1 MKYLF
6 ATFIFLMSNQSIA
19 QANLDIAL
27 PEMGDSA
34 GALVSPVEEYQVGQ
48 SFYWSLQQ
56 SVTLVDDPEVNSY
69 INSLGHRLVT
79 NSDDPGRSFT
89 FFVVPDNSVNAFAAP
104 GGFIGIHTGL
114 MLTSEAESELASV
127 MAHEIAHVTQRHILR
142 NFERSK
148 RMSIPMT
155 AAMIAAAL
163 LGVADPSAGSAAIM
177 AVQAGNVQMQLDYS
191 RAHEAEADNLGMQTL
206 VNAGFDPNAMP
217 RFFER
222 LQIAGRFYGGN
233 QIPEFLRTH
242 PITVSRIADARGRAA
257 NLEPR
262 PQIRDTKKFYL
273 MREKVRVMTS
283 ANLRELIKTY
293 EDKLK
298 DNTAEDESVTRYGY
312 ALALLKNSNYTQ
324 ARDEINDL
332 IDLDDNQL
340 SYHLVLA
347 DIEIALGRM
356 DAALAIY
363 NDFQRVY
370 PDDWALSIKQVQ
382 ALLRANQPRKAIT
395 ILQRQLDVGES
406 SADLYR
412 LLAKAYGDMGQKS
425 KSHVWLAEHYHSSGQ
440 LMQAADQLRIAADY
454 ARGDEFELAK
464 ISSRLR
470 QIETDIAMMEEIR

>member
-283 ANLRELIKTY
+283 SNLRELIKTY

>member
-1 MKYLF
+1 
-6 ATFIFLMSNQSIA
+6 
-19 QANLDIAL
+19 
-27 PEMGDSA
+27 
-34 GALVSPVEEYQVGQ
+34 
-48 SFYWSLQQ
+48 
-56 SVTLVDDPEVNSY
+56 
-69 INSLGHRLVT
+69 
-79 NSDDPGRSFT
+79 
-89 FFVVPDNSVNAFAAP
+89 
-104 GGFIGIHTGL
+104 
-114 MLTSEAESELASV
+114 
-127 MAHEIAHVTQRHILR
+127 
-142 NFERSK
+142 
-148 RMSIPMT
+148 
-155 AAMIAAAL
+155 
-163 LGVADPSAGSAAIM
+163 
-177 AVQAGNVQMQLDYS
+177 
-191 RAHEAEADNLGMQTL
+191 
-206 VNAGFDPNAMP
+206 
-217 RFFER
+217 
-222 LQIAGRFYGGN
+222 
-233 QIPEFLRTH
+233 
-242 PITVSRIADARGRAA
+242 
-257 NLEPR
+257 
-262 PQIRDTKKFYL
+262 

-298 DNTAEDESVTRYGY
+298 ENTTEDQSVTRYGY

-382 ALLRANQPRKAIT
+382 ALLRANEPRKAIT

-470 QIETDIAMMEEIR
+470 QVETDIAMMEEIR

>member
-222 LQIAGRFYGGN
+222 LQIAGRFYGGD

-312 ALALLKNSNYTQ
+312 ALALLKNTNYTQ

>member
-283 ANLRELIKTY
+283 SNLRELIKTY

-332 IDLDDNQL
+332 NDLDDNQL

>member
-1 MKYLF
+1 MKYLI
-6 ATFIFLMSNQSIA
+6 ATVIFLMSNQGIA

-283 ANLRELIKTY
+283 SNLRELIKTY

>member
-1 MKYLF
+1 M
-6 ATFIFLMSNQSIA
+6 
-19 QANLDIAL
+19 DIAL

-222 LQIAGRFYGGN
+222 LQIAGRFYGGD

-298 DNTAEDESVTRYGY
+298 ENTTEDQSVTRYGY

-382 ALLRANQPRKAIT
+382 A
-395 ILQRQLDVGES
+395 
-406 SADLYR
+406 
-412 LLAKAYGDMGQKS
+412 
-425 KSHVWLAEHYHSSGQ
+425 
-440 LMQAADQLRIAADY
+440 
-454 ARGDEFELAK
+454 
-464 ISSRLR
+464 
-470 QIETDIAMMEEIR
+470 

>member
-56 SVTLVDDPEVNSY
+56 SVTLVDDPEVSSY

-298 DNTAEDESVTRYGY
+298 ENTTEDQSVTRYGY

-382 ALLRANQPRKAIT
+382 ALLRANEPRKAIT

-470 QIETDIAMMEEIR
+470 QVETDIAMMEEIR

>member
-283 ANLRELIKTY
+283 SNLRELIKTY

-356 DAALAIY
+356 GAALAIY

>member
-79 NSDDPGRSFT
+79 NSDDPGRFFT

-283 ANLRELIKTY
+283 SNLRELIKTY

>member
-1 MKYLF
+1 MKYLI
-6 ATFIFLMSNQSIA
+6 ATVIFLMSNQGIA

-191 RAHEAEADNLGMQTL
+191 RAHEAENLGMQTL

-222 LQIAGRFYGGN
+222 LQIAGRFYGGD

-298 DNTAEDESVTRYGY
+298 ENTTEDQSVTRYGY

-382 ALLRANQPRKAIT
+382 ALLRANEPRKAIT

-470 QIETDIAMMEEIR
+470 QVETDIAMMEEIR

>member
-273 MREKVRVMTS
+273 MREKVRVMIS
-283 ANLRELIKTY
+283 SNLRELIKTY

>member
-298 DNTAEDESVTRYGY
+298 ENTTEDQSVTRYGY

-382 ALLRANQPRKAIT
+382 ALLRANEPRKAIT

-470 QIETDIAMMEEIR
+470 QVETDIAMMEEIR

>member
-1 MKYLF
+1 MKYLI
-6 ATFIFLMSNQSIA
+6 ATVIFLMSNQGIA

-142 NFERSK
+142 NFERAK
-148 RMSIPMT
+148 RMSVPMT

-222 LQIAGRFYGGN
+222 LQIAGRFYGGD

-298 DNTAEDESVTRYGY
+298 ENTTEDQSVTRYGY

-382 ALLRANQPRKAIT
+382 ALLRANQPRKAIV

-470 QIETDIAMMEEIR
+470 QVETDIAMMEEIR

>member
-1 MKYLF
+1 MKYLL
-6 ATFIFLMSNQSIA
+6 ATYVLLMSHIGMA

-48 SFYWSLQQ
+48 SFYWQLQQ
-56 SVTLVDDPEVNSY
+56 SVTLIEDPEVNSY
-69 INSLGHRLVT
+69 IRALGHRLVA

-89 FFVVPDNSVNAFAAP
+89 FFVVPDPSVNAFAAP

-114 MLTSEAESELASV
+114 MLTSETESELASV

-142 NFERSK
+142 SFERSK
-148 RMSIPMT
+148 RMSVPMT

-206 VNAGFDPNAMP
+206 VNAGFDPQAMP

-222 LQIAGRFYGGN
+222 LQIAGRFYGGS
-233 QIPEFLRTH
+233 QVPEFLRTH
-242 PITVSRIADARGRAA
+242 PITGSRIADARGRAA
-257 NLEPR
+257 NLQPR
-262 PQIRDTKKFYL
+262 AQIRDTEQFYL
-273 MREKVRVMTS
+273 MREKLRVMAAT
-283 ANLRELIKTY
+283 NTQELVKTY

-298 DNTAEDESVTRYGY
+298 ETSGQEQAATRYGY
-312 ALALLKNSNYTQ
+312 ALALLKNNNFTR
-324 ARDEINDL
+324 ARDEINAL
-332 IDLDDNQL
+332 IESDDNRL
-340 SYHLVLA
+340 SYHLALA

-363 NDFQRVY
+363 SDFQRVY

-382 ALLRANQPRKAIT
+382 ALLRANQPRKAVT

-406 SADLYR
+406 SATLYR
-412 LLAKAYGDMGQKS
+412 LLAQAYGDMGQKS
-425 KSHVWLAEHYHSSGQ
+425 QSHIWLAEHYYSSGR

-454 ARGDEFELAK
+454 ARGNEFELAK

-470 QIETDIAMMEEIR
+470 QVETDIAMMEQPR

>member
-1 MKYLF
+1 MKYLI
-6 ATFIFLMSNQSIA
+6 AIFVLLMSNPGIA

-34 GALVSPVEEYQVGQ
+34 GALVSPIEEYQVGQ
-48 SFYWSLQQ
+48 SFYWRLQQ
-56 SVTLVDDPEVNSY
+56 SVTLVEDPEVNSY
-69 INSLGHRLVT
+69 IRSLGHRLVA

-89 FFVVPDNSVNAFAAP
+89 FFVVPDTSVNAFAAP
-104 GGFIGIHTGL
+104 GGFIGINTGL

-127 MAHEIAHVTQRHILR
+127 LAHEIAHVTQRHILR

-148 RMSIPMT
+148 RMSVPMT

-206 VNAGFDPNAMP
+206 VNAGFDPHAMP

-222 LQIAGRFYGGN
+222 LQVAGRFYGGS
-233 QIPEFLRTH
+233 QVPEFLRTH
-242 PITVSRIADARGRAA
+242 PITGSRIADARGRAA
-257 NLEPR
+257 NLTPR
-262 PQIRDTKKFYL
+262 PQIRDQEQFYL
-273 MREKVRVMTS
+273 MREKLRVMS
-283 ANLRELIKTY
+283 NSNMRELIKVY

-298 DNTAEDESVTRYGY
+298 ENTDEDMSATRYGY
-312 ALALLKNSNYTQ
+312 ALALLKNGNLTQ

-332 IDLDDNQL
+332 IASDDNRL
-340 SYHLVLA
+340 SYHLALA
-347 DIEIALGRM
+347 DVEIASGRM

-363 NDFQRVY
+363 SDFQRVY

-382 ALLRANQPRKAIT
+382 ALLRANQPRRAVP

-406 SADLYR
+406 SATLYR
-412 LLAKAYGDMGQKS
+412 LLAQAYGDMGQKS
-425 KSHVWLAEHYHSSGQ
+425 QSHVWLAEHYHSSGR

-470 QIETDIAMMEEIR
+470 QVETDIAMMEQIR

>member
-1 MKYLF
+1 MKYLI
-6 ATFIFLMSNQSIA
+6 ATVIFLMSNQGIA

-222 LQIAGRFYGGN
+222 LQIAGRFYGGD

-298 DNTAEDESVTRYGY
+298 ENKTEDQSVTRYGY

-382 ALLRANQPRKAIT
+382 ALLRANEPRKAIT

-470 QIETDIAMMEEIR
+470 QLKRISQ

>member
-1 MKYLF
+1 M
-6 ATFIFLMSNQSIA
+6 
-19 QANLDIAL
+19 DIAL

-222 LQIAGRFYGGN
+222 LQIAGRFYGGD

-298 DNTAEDESVTRYGY
+298 ENTTEDQSVTRYGY

-382 ALLRANQPRKAIT
+382 ALLRANEPRKAIT

-470 QIETDIAMMEEIR
+470 QVETDIAMMEEIR

>member
-1 MKYLF
+1 MKYLI
-6 ATFIFLMSNQSIA
+6 ATFILLMSNLSLA

-34 GALVSPVEEYQVGQ
+34 GALVSPLEEYQVGQ

-69 INSLGHRLVT
+69 INSLGYRLVT
-79 NSDDPGRSFT
+79 NSDDPTRSFT
-89 FFVVPDNSVNAFAAP
+89 FFVVPDTSVNAFAAP
-104 GGFIGIHTGL
+104 GGFIGINTGL
-114 MLTSEAESELASV
+114 MLTSESESELASV

-142 NFERSK
+142 SFERSK
-148 RMSIPMT
+148 RMSVPMT

-191 RAHEAEADNLGMQTL
+191 RAHESEADNLGMQTL

-222 LQIAGRFYGGN
+222 LQVAGRFYGGS
-233 QIPEFLRTH
+233 QVPEFLRTH
-242 PITVSRIADARGRAA
+242 PITGSRIADARGRAA
-257 NLEPR
+257 NLEVK

-273 MREKVRVMTS
+273 MREKLRVMSTS
-283 ANLRELIKTY
+283 NMRELIQTY
-293 EDKLK
+293 EDTLK
-298 DNTAEDESVTRYGY
+298 ENSSEDQSATRYGY

-324 ARDEINDL
+324 ARDEINTL
-332 IDLDDNQL
+332 IDSDDNQL
-340 SYHLVLA
+340 SYHLALA

-363 NDFQRVY
+363 EDFQRIY

-382 ALLRANQPRKAIT
+382 ALLRSNQARKAIP

-406 SADLYR
+406 SAVLYR
-412 LLAKAYGDMGQKS
+412 LLAQAYGDMGQKS

-470 QIETDIAMMEEIR
+470 QIETDIAMMEEVR

>member
-1 MKYLF
+1 
-6 ATFIFLMSNQSIA
+6 MSNQSIA

>member
-312 ALALLKNSNYTQ
+312 ALALLKNSDYTQ

>member
-1 MKYLF
+1 MKYLI
-6 ATFIFLMSNQSIA
+6 ATVIFLMSNQGIA

-283 ANLRELIKTY
+283 SNLRELIKTY

-382 ALLRANQPRKAIT
+382 ALLRANEPRKAIT

-470 QIETDIAMMEEIR
+470 QVETDIAMMEEIR

>member
-1 MKYLF
+1 MKNLIATLLYLF
-6 ATFIFLMSNQSIA
+6 AGVSIA
-19 QANLDIAL
+19 QTNLDIAL

-34 GALVSPVEEYQVGQ
+34 GALVSPLEEFQVGQ
-48 SFYWSLQQ
+48 SFFWRLQH

-69 INSLGHRLVT
+69 IRSLGYRLVA
-79 NSDDPGRSFT
+79 NSDDPNRSFT
-89 FFVVPDNSVNAFAAP
+89 FFVVPDSSVNAFAAP

-114 MLTSEAESELASV
+114 ILTSETESELASV

-142 NFERSK
+142 SFERSK
-148 RMSIPMT
+148 RMSVPMT

-163 LGVADPSAGSAAIM
+163 LGAADPSAGSAAIM

-206 VNAGFDPNAMP
+206 VNAGFDPHAMP

-222 LQIAGRFYGGN
+222 LQVASRFYGGN

-242 PITVSRIADARGRAA
+242 PITGSRIADARGRAA
-257 NLEPR
+257 NYEPR
-262 PQIRDTKKFYL
+262 PQVRDTEQFYL
-273 MREKVRVMTS
+273 MREKLRVMAAS
-283 ANLRELIKTY
+283 NIREVLKTY

-298 DNTAEDESVTRYGY
+298 DSQGEDQAVARYGY
-312 ALALLKNSNYTQ
+312 ALALLKNGNLTQ
-324 ARDEINDL
+324 AREQITTL
-332 IDLDDNQL
+332 IVQDDNRL
-340 SYHLVLA
+340 SYHLALA
-347 DIEIALGRM
+347 DIEIASGRM
-356 DAALAIY
+356 DAALGIY
-363 NDFQRVY
+363 SDFQRVY

-382 ALLRANQPRKAIT
+382 ALLRAGQPRQAVP

-406 SADLYR
+406 SAALYR
-412 LLAKAYGDMGQKS
+412 LLAQAYGDMGQKS
-425 KSHVWLAEHYHSSGQ
+425 QSHAWLAEHYHSSGQ

-470 QIETDIAMMEEIR
+470 QVETDIAMMEQVR

>member
-1 MKYLF
+1 MKYLI
-6 ATFIFLMSNQSIA
+6 ATVIFLMSNQGIA

-89 FFVVPDNSVNAFAAP
+89 FFVVPDSSVNAFAAP

-222 LQIAGRFYGGN
+222 LQIAGRFYGGD

-298 DNTAEDESVTRYGY
+298 ENTTEDQSVTRYGY

-382 ALLRANQPRKAIT
+382 ALLRANEPRKAIT

-470 QIETDIAMMEEIR
+470 QVETDIAMMEEIR

>member
-56 SVTLVDDPEVNSY
+56 SVTLVDDPEVSSY

-283 ANLRELIKTY
+283 SNLRELIKTY

>member
-1 MKYLF
+1 MKYLI
-6 ATFIFLMSNQSIA
+6 ATVIFLMSNQGIA

-48 SFYWSLQQ
+48 SFYWTLQQ

-155 AAMIAAAL
+155 AAMIAAGL

-222 LQIAGRFYGGN
+222 LQIAGRFYGGD

-298 DNTAEDESVTRYGY
+298 ENTTEDQSVTRYGY

-382 ALLRANQPRKAIT
+382 ALLRANEPRKAIT

-470 QIETDIAMMEEIR
+470 QVETDIAMMEEIR

>member
-1 MKYLF
+1 MKYLI
-6 ATFIFLMSNQSIA
+6 ATVIFLMSNQGIA

-114 MLTSEAESELASV
+114 

-222 LQIAGRFYGGN
+222 LQIAGRFYGGD

-298 DNTAEDESVTRYGY
+298 ENTTEDQSVTRYGY

-382 ALLRANQPRKAIT
+382 ALLRANEPRKAIT

-470 QIETDIAMMEEIR
+470 QVETDIAMMEEIR

>member
-298 DNTAEDESVTRYGY
+298 ENKTEDQSVTRYGY

-382 ALLRANQPRKAIT
+382 ALLRANEPRKAIT

-470 QIETDIAMMEEIR
+470 QVETDIAMMEEIR

>member
-1 MKYLF
+1 MKYLI
-6 ATFIFLMSNQSIA
+6 ATVIFLMSNQGIA

-293 EDKLK
+293 EDKLN

-324 ARDEINDL
+324 ARDQINDL

-470 QIETDIAMMEEIR
+470 QVETDIAMMEEIR

>member
-1 MKYLF
+1 MKYLI
-6 ATFIFLMSNQSIA
+6 ATVIFLMSNQGIA

-142 NFERSK
+142 NFERAK
-148 RMSIPMT
+148 RMSVPMT

-222 LQIAGRFYGGN
+222 LQIAGRFYGGD

-298 DNTAEDESVTRYGY
+298 ENTTEDQSVTRYGY

-382 ALLRANQPRKAIT
+382 ALLRANQPRKAIV

-470 QIETDIAMMEEIR
+470 QVETDIAMMEEFR

>member
-1 MKYLF
+1 MKYLI
-6 ATFIFLMSNQSIA
+6 ATVIFLMSNQGIA

-142 NFERSK
+142 NFERAK
-148 RMSIPMT
+148 RMSVPMT

-222 LQIAGRFYGGN
+222 LQIAGRFYGGD

-298 DNTAEDESVTRYGY
+298 ENTAEDESVNRYGY

-332 IDLDDNQL
+332 IDMDDNQL

-382 ALLRANQPRKAIT
+382 ALLRANQPRKAIV

-412 LLAKAYGDMGQKS
+412 FLAKAYGDMGQKS

-470 QIETDIAMMEEIR
+470 QVETDIAMMEEFR

>member
-1 MKYLF
+1 MKYLI
-6 ATFIFLMSNQSIA
+6 ATVIFLMSNQGIA

-142 NFERSK
+142 NFERAK
-148 RMSIPMT
+148 RMSVPMT

-222 LQIAGRFYGGN
+222 LQIAGRFYGGD

-298 DNTAEDESVTRYGY
+298 ENTAEDESVTRYGY

-332 IDLDDNQL
+332 IDMDDNQL

-382 ALLRANQPRKAIT
+382 ALLRANQPRKAIV

-470 QIETDIAMMEEIR
+470 QVETDIAMMEEFR

>member
-283 ANLRELIKTY
+283 SNLRELIKTY

-395 ILQRQLDVGES
+395 ILQRQLDVGEA

>member
-56 SVTLVDDPEVNSY
+56 SVTLVDDPEVSSY

-79 NSDDPGRSFT
+79 NSDDPGRSFN

-283 ANLRELIKTY
+283 SNLRELIKTY

>member
-1 MKYLF
+1 MKYLI
-6 ATFIFLMSNQSIA
+6 ATFIFLISNQGIA

-142 NFERSK
+142 NFERAK
-148 RMSIPMT
+148 RMSVPMT

-222 LQIAGRFYGGN
+222 LQIAGRFYGGD

-298 DNTAEDESVTRYGY
+298 ENTAEDESVTRYGY

-332 IDLDDNQL
+332 IDMDDNQL

-363 NDFQRVY
+363 SDFQRVY

-382 ALLRANQPRKAIT
+382 ALLRANQPRKAIV

-470 QIETDIAMMEEIR
+470 QVETDIAMMEEFR

>member
-1 MKYLF
+1 MKYLI
-6 ATFIFLMSNQSIA
+6 ATVIFLMSNQGIA

-222 LQIAGRFYGGN
+222 LQIAGRFYGGD

-298 DNTAEDESVTRYGY
+298 ENTTEDQSVTRYGY

-382 ALLRANQPRKAIT
+382 ALLRANEPRKAIT

-470 QIETDIAMMEEIR
+470 QVETDIAMMEEIR

>member
-1 MKYLF
+1 MKYLI
-6 ATFIFLMSNQSIA
+6 ATFIFLMSNQGIA

-34 GALVSPVEEYQVGQ
+34 GALVSPMEEYQVGQ

-142 NFERSK
+142 NFERAK
-148 RMSIPMT
+148 RMSVPMT

-283 ANLRELIKTY
+283 ANLRELVKTY

-298 DNTAEDESVTRYGY
+298 ENTAEDESVTRYGY

-324 ARDEINDL
+324 ARDQINDL

-470 QIETDIAMMEEIR
+470 QVETDIAMMEEIR